1 MAFKLVYYAQN
12 DPKWKDDILGFSNSG
27 ETLEK
32 VGCALTSVAM
42 FLSGFG
48 NEETP
53 KSLNQKLKDK
63 KGFYSSSIVWGAVS
77 QIYPQVKLV
86 KNLKCENIDAPLGE
100 INAALDTGRPVIVRV
115 DATSRPD
122 FQWHYVL
129 VYARNGDD
137 DYLMLDPWPYKP
149 GVDKQDSLMKRYS
162 QGMPLRRAIQHVIIY
177 DAPVAGGPISIPGST
192 TTDTTTPPTQPAPS
206 PAPAEGVHARV
217 MDSVTWGLNIRSS
230 RETSSTANII
240 TAVPA
245 GTQLLLL
252 DPNEVAKLGL
262 TGQWVRV
269 REPGG
274 KDGFAAAQ
282 YLEKVGGSSPA
293 PVPEP
298 APAPANEPPAS
309 NPIPVPSTPEPPP
322 ASGKLTLVVSDAV
335 GTGGLRLRKTPSM
348 GGDLLMVLKARTRL
362 IVTEPEGKAKAK
374 IGKANQWIQ
383 VREPGGRRGYVA
395 AAYVTMA

>member
-1 MAFKLVYYAQN
+1 MAYKQVYYAQN

-27 ETLEK
+27 DTLEK
-32 VGCALTSVAM
+32 VGCALSSVAM

-86 KNLKCENIDAPLGE
+86 KNIKCENLDAPLGE
-100 INAALDTGRPVIVRV
+100 IDAALAAGRPVIVRV

-149 GVDKQDSLMKRYS
+149 GIDKQDSLMKRYS
-162 QGMPLRRAIQHVIIY
+162 QGMPLKRAIQHVIVY
-177 DAPVAGGPISIPGST
+177 DIPGAGGPISVPGST
-192 TTDTTTPPTQPAPS
+192 TTGTTTPARP
-206 PAPAEGVHARV
+206 PAPAPAPDEGVFARV

-230 RETSSTANII
+230 KESSSTANIL

-252 DPNEVAKLGL
+252 DPKEASKLGKA
-262 TGQWVRV
+262 GQWIRV
-269 REPGG
+269 RAPAGRE
-274 KDGFAAAQ
+274 GFAAAQ
-282 YLEKVGGSSPA
+282 YLERVGVTTPA
-293 PVPEP
+293 PVP
-298 APAPANEPPAS
+298 APAPAGE
-309 NPIPVPSTPEPPP
+309 PSTPTSTPAPSIPEPTPG
-322 ASGKLTLVVSDAV
+322 SGKLTLIVSEAV

-348 GGDLLMVLKARTRL
+348 GGALIMVLKAGTQL
-362 IVTEPEGKAKAK
+362 TVVEPEGKARAK
-374 IGKANQWIQ
+374 IGKPNQWIQ
-383 VREPGGRRGYVA
+383 VREPGGNRGYVG
-395 AAYVTMA
+395 AAYVKQA